1 MKEESCTDV
10 SVRSR
15 KRKANVAVVSTKETG
30 GGGLPL
36 ILPGYQAGLCP
47 HVLMEGYVEGWSGLQ
62 KLPYP
67 NQFAHFLTNFLFL
80 LSFVFLSLGCLVC
93 FLGDGFMLVFARS

>member
-30 GGGLPL
+30 GGGLPPHL
-36 ILPGYQAGLCP
+36 TWVPGWALPTLLMKGYC
-47 HVLMEGYVEGWSGLQ
+47 EGWSGLQ
-62 KLPYP
+62 KSPYP
-67 NQFAHFLTNFLFL
+67 NQFAHSLTDFLFL
-80 LSFVFLSLGCLVC
+80 LSFVF
-93 FLGDGFMLVFARS
+93 FLNSIW